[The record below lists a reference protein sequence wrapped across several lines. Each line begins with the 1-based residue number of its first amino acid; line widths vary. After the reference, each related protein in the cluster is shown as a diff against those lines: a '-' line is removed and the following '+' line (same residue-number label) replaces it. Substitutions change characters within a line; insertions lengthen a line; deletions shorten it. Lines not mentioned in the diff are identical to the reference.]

1 MCKECNQTT
10 MQTTAKAKYIRP
22 FNRQIKQIDTSM
34 FPTLVNTLN
43 GEVQTQVLDEVDL
56 GIVNASSEMPLG
68 NSTSQNGTFKQKLQ
82 NFWTKTKTQAKT
94 VFKSPIT
101 YVVIAVV
108 VIASLLITGY
118 SPKKSRRR

>member
-1 MCKECNQTT
+1 